1 MNGHAKR
8 AIKMLEA
15 LDFRID
21 EERTSKGERY
31 YWHPNQPDQSV
42 KVYAGLSEAAS
53 KAIQQKANRIADTG
67 WPGPAIPTSVK
78 ERARVKKQD
87 AKRHEAAEREA
98 RRKRAEVAEERYKR
112 NQRLRA
118 ADDRMR
124 EIQSLMQPGAGR

>member
-15 LDFRID
+15 LDFRVD
-21 EERTSKGERY
+21 GERSSKGEKY

-53 KAIQQKANRIADTG
+53 KAVQQKANKIADTG
-67 WPGPAIPTSVK
+67 WSGPAMPSSIK

-87 AKRHEAAEREA
+87 EQRQKNAELEA
-98 RRKRAEVAEERYKR
+98 RRERARRAEAEYNRREKV
-112 NQRLRA
+112 RL
-118 ADDRMR
+118 ADRRVR
-124 EIQSLMQPGAGR
+124 EISSLMQPGGRR

>member
-21 EERTSKGERY
+21 DERSIKGERY
-31 YWHPNQPDQSV
+31 YWHPNQPDQRL

-53 KAIQQKANRIADTG
+53 KAIQQKANKIADTG
-67 WPGPAIPTSVK
+67 WSGPAIPTSVK
-78 ERARVKKQD
+78 ERARIKKQD
-87 AKRHEAAEREA
+87 TKRREAAEREA
-98 RRKRAEVAEERYKR
+98 RRKRAEAAEERYQR

-124 EIQSLMQPGAGR
+124 EIQSLMQPGGRR